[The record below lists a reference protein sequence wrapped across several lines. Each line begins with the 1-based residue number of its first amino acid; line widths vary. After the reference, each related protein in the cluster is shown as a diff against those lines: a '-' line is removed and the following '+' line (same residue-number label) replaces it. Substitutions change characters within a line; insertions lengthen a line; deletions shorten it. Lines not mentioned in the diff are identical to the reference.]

1 MAFAICRP
9 RHPGSPIGPRTPAS
23 PAASNPNRGRRLPLA
38 ALPDS
43 NWTSLVESE
52 VNFAVTAAPRIDDYP
67 RRRSQKSVA
76 AFSDFECRFSG
87 PGTPKIPTGLKLG
100 LTGKRVNTERNLRRT
115 VLRNGLIVL
124 TERMD
129 HLRSVAMGVWIKSGS
144 RCEPAETNGISHF
157 VEHMLFKGTRS
168 RSAQLIAR
176 EMDSIGGNL
185 DAFTGKETIC
195 FNVKSLAD
203 HVPIALDI
211 LSDLVLN
218 PVFASPDIER
228 ERGVILEEIKIDED
242 NPDVLVHELFTQSF
256 WKGHPLGKP
265 ILGTTETV
273 GRLAQNHLFDYHAG
287 RFHAGNM
294 IFSAAGNLDHDH
306 FVDAVSGKF
315 SALAG
320 GEAPAELPAPAAS
333 ARIILRNKKALEQV
347 QICLGVP
354 APPITDENRYVALVL
369 NTVLG
374 GGMSSRLFQT
384 IREERGMAYSIYS
397 DLSPYRD
404 TGTLCVYAGTAAS
417 KALEVVDLILA
428 EFRNLKEVELPE
440 DELTRAKDQLKGNI
454 LLGLE
459 SSNSRMANLA
469 RQEMYFRQFFTVDEV
484 IARIDQVDAA
494 QVQAMAHRL
503 FDPARIAVTLLGR
516 LDGVKLNRTRLEC

>member
-1 MAFAICRP
+1 M
-9 RHPGSPIGPRTPAS
+9 TM
-23 PAASNPNRGRRLPLA
+23 
-38 ALPDS
+38 
-43 NWTSLVESE
+43 T
-52 VNFAVTAAPRIDDYP
+52 
-67 RRRSQKSVA
+67 
-76 AFSDFECRFSG
+76 
-87 PGTPKIPTGLKLG
+87 
-100 LTGKRVNTERNLRRT
+100 TERNLRRT
-115 VLRNGLIVL
+115 VLPNGLIVL

-176 EMDSIGGNL
+176 EMDAIGGNL

-203 HVPIALDI
+203 HVPVALDI
-211 LSDLVLN
+211 LADLVLN
-218 PVFASPDIER
+218 PVFAPPDIER

-242 NPDVLVHELFTQSF
+242 NPDVLVQELFTQSF
-256 WKGHPLGKP
+256 WKGHPLGWP

-273 GRLAQNHLFDYHAG
+273 GRMGQQQLFDYHVG
-287 RFHAGNM
+287 RFHGGNM
-294 IFSAAGNLDHDH
+294 IFSAAGNLDHEK
-306 FVDAVSGKF
+306 FVEAVAEKF
-315 SALAG
+315 SSLAMGDALT
-320 GEAPAELPAPAAS
+320 ELSAPEPS
-333 ARIILRNKKALEQV
+333 ARVVLRNKKALEQV
-347 QICLGVP
+347 QICMGVP
-354 APPITDENRYVALVL
+354 APPITDQNRYSALVL

-404 TGTLCVYAGTAAS
+404 TGTLCVYAGTSAS
-417 KALEVVDLILA
+417 KALEVVDLVLA
-428 EFRNLKEVELPE
+428 EFRKLKENPLSDEELK
-440 DELTRAKDQLKGNI
+440 RAKDQLKGNL

-469 RQEMYFRQFFTVDEV
+469 RQEMYFHKFFSVDEL
-484 IARIDQVDAA
+484 IARIDAVDAA
-494 QVQAMAHRL
+494 KVQAMAQYL
-503 FDPARIAVTLLGR
+503 FDPEKIAVTLLGR
-516 LDGVKLNRTRLEC
+516 LNGIKLGRDQLVC

>member
-1 MAFAICRP
+1 M
-9 RHPGSPIGPRTPAS
+9 T
-23 PAASNPNRGRRLPLA
+23 
-38 ALPDS
+38 
-43 NWTSLVESE
+43 T
-52 VNFAVTAAPRIDDYP
+52 
-67 RRRSQKSVA
+67 
-76 AFSDFECRFSG
+76 
-87 PGTPKIPTGLKLG
+87 
-100 LTGKRVNTERNLRRT
+100 NTERNLRRT
-115 VLRNGLIVL
+115 VLPNGLIVL

-168 RSAQLIAR
+168 RTAQHIAR

-203 HVPIALDI
+203 HVPIALDV
-211 LSDLVLN
+211 LTDLVLN
-218 PVFASPDIER
+218 PIFAAADIER

-256 WKGHPLGKP
+256 WKDHPLGKP
-265 ILGTTETV
+265 ILGTSATV
-273 GRLAQNHLFDYHAG
+273 KRLDRQHLFDYHG
-287 RFHAGNM
+287 DRFHGGNM
-294 IFSAAGNLDHDH
+294 VFSAAGNLDHDQ
-306 FVDAVSGKF
+306 FTEAVAGKF

-320 GEAPAELPAPAAS
+320 GATLHELPAPEPS
-333 ARIILRNKKALEQV
+333 ARIVLRNKKSLEQV

-354 APPITDENRYVALVL
+354 APPITDENRYATLIL

-404 TGTLCVYAGTAAS
+404 TGTLLRLRRHLRGQGARSGGPDPGRVPQSEARPRCT
-417 KALEVVDLILA
+417 E
-428 EFRNLKEVELPE
+428 E
-440 DELTRAKDQLKGNI
+440 ELTRAKDQLKGNI
-454 LLGLE
+454 LMGLE

-469 RQEMYFRQFFTVDEV
+469 RQEMYFHNFFTVDEI
-484 IARIDQVDAA
+484 IACIDAVEAA
-494 QVQAMAHRL
+494 RCRPWPSASSTPNASPSPCSAGWMASSWAAPGWCVEKHY
-503 FDPARIAVTLLGR
+503 F
-516 LDGVKLNRTRLEC
+516 